1 MAVAA
6 NQLLTLTING
16 IARSLAASEE
26 RLLLEV
32 LREDLR
38 LTGAKPGGGEGVCGA
53 CTVLIDGQ
61 ATRACVTRATDAAGT
76 AGTAGTAGPL
86 SRVFRA
92 KGRCIPSRRHQ
103 RRELDRAG
111 R

>member
-6 NQLLTLTING
+6 NQALTLTING

-76 AGTAGTAGPL
+76 AGPL